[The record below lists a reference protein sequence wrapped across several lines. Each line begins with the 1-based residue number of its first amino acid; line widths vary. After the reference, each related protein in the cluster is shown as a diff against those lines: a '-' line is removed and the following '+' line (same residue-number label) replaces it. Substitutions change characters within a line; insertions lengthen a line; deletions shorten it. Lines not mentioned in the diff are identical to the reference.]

1 MRRGLRHGQGKGDG
15 CGHTEMT
22 FQISMQVRREGCKQ
36 DIALYLQKPED
47 LRKLGKVEIKNK
59 RWEW

>member
-1 MRRGLRHGQGKGDG
+1 MRRGLRHGQGKGDD

-22 FQISMQVRREGCKQ
+22 FQISMHVGSEGCRQ
-36 DIALYLQKPED
+36 DIVLYLQKSED
-47 LRKLGKVEIKNK
+47 LRKLGKVEIKSK